1 MDLAALPDG
10 YSFGQMTPG
19 ELPVVH
25 VVGLGPAG
33 PDLVTAGTLELVGRV
48 PVRYLRTVRHPAA
61 SVLEGAPSFDHHYE
75 TAERIEDVY
84 AAVVEDLVA
93 AAAVHGEEIGRAHV

>member
-1 MDLAALPDG
+1 
-10 YSFGQMTPG
+10 MTPG
-19 ELPVVH
+19 DLPVVH

-33 PDLVTAGTLELVGRV
+33 PDLVTAGTLERGGRV
-48 PVRYLRTVRHPAA
+48 PMRYLRTVRHPAA

-93 AAAVHGEEIGRAHV
+93 SATAHG